1 MRVGTTQLMS
11 DEVRAKIAT
20 HQALVD
26 DLAATGKT
34 ILWVTIDDELFGAI
48 ALADTLRPEAVELI
62 QRLDRMGIAQ
72 IMLTG
77 DQSVSAQAIA
87 NQLGIKHYSTEVI
100 SLEEFTDRNRD
111 NNSK

>member
-1 MRVGTTQLMS
+1 MS